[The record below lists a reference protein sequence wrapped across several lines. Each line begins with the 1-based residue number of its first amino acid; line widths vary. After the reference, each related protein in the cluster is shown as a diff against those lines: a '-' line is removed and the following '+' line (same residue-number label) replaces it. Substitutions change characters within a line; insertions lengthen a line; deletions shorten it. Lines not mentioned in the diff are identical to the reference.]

1 MLRYFLDFAKQSLRD
16 TLWKNN
22 SGNVCKFA
30 KFTGNNYDRD
40 IFNKVVGLTL

>member
-22 SGNVCKFA
+22 SGNVCKFENSQETTMIETFLV
-30 KFTGNNYDRD
+30 K
-40 IFNKVVGLTL
+40 L